1 MEVGLREEIACR
13 GKSIYAIKLIL
24 YGETNELKYLISH

>member
-1 MEVGLREEIACR
+1 MEVGLREEIVCI
-13 GKSIYAIKLIL
+13 GKSVYTKLIL